1 MDLTYKEIK
10 EQYRSMKQTKAY
22 LDEQMQEIAN
32 RLKMESYTSLIVLG
46 CGSSYSLAKSL
57 ARMANMRTGFPATA
71 LAAGDVLLH
80 ALRYTKCFEG
90 ALVLAV
96 SRSGSTSEILLAL
109 AALKEKNCRFTLVSL
124 VCREESELSKLADM
138 NLDIPW
144 AYDSSICQTRTVSCL
159 YYAFSYILATMTGD
173 VELLADL
180 DAVVSLGDDYL
191 EDVDVVLRDF
201 AARSWSRV
209 VVLGD
214 AELCGLAEEG
224 ALAFKEIC
232 QLPSNHYHLLDA
244 RHGPAVLIN
253 EETLILAVLGPNN
266 SYEQDFLQDMTKKTP
281 HVIAFTDRPGEID
294 GVQVMPYIR
303 EISHIAKGLPFILI
317 CQLLSYHKAI
327 CRGTNPDAPTG
338 LDAWISL

>member
-1 MDLTYKEIK
+1 MDLTYGEIK
-10 EQYRSMKQTKAY
+10 EQYRSMKQTKTY
-22 LDEQMQEIAN
+22 LDGQMQEILKH
-32 RLKMESYTSLIVLG
+32 LKMESYTSLIVLG

-57 ARMANMRTGFPATA
+57 ARMTNMRTGFPATA

-80 ALRYTKCFEG
+80 APRYTKCFEG

-109 AALKEKNCRFTLVSL
+109 DALKEQNCRFTIVSL
-124 VCREESELSKLADM
+124 TCREESKLSKLAEM

-144 AYDSSICQTRTVSCL
+144 AYDNSICQTRTVSCL
-159 YYAFSYILATMTGD
+159 YYSFAYILANMTGD
-173 VELLADL
+173 IELLEDL
-180 DAVVSLGDDYL
+180 DDVISHGDAYL
-191 EDVDVVLRDF
+191 EEINDLLQSF
-201 AARSWSRV
+201 AERPWSHV

-266 SYEQDFLQDMTKKTP
+266 GYEQDFLQDMVKKSS
-281 HVIAFTDRPGEID
+281 HIIAFTDRPKAID
-294 GVQVMPYIR
+294 GVQVMPYHR

>member
-1 MDLTYKEIK
+1 MNITYGEIK
-10 EQYRSMKQTKAY
+10 EQYRSMKQTKTY
-22 LDEQMQEIAN
+22 LDGQMKEISKL
-32 RLKMESYTSLIVLG
+32 LKMESYTSLIVLG

-80 ALRYTKCFEG
+80 APRYTKCFEG
-90 ALVLAV
+90 AMVLAI

-109 AALKEKNCRFTLVSL
+109 DALKEQNCHFTIVSL
-124 VCREESELSKLADM
+124 TCREESKLSKLADM

-144 AYDSSICQTRTVSCL
+144 AYDNSVCQTRTVSCL
-159 YYAFSYILATMTGD
+159 YYAFAYILANITGD
-173 VELLADL
+173 VELLVDL
-180 DAVVSLGDDYL
+180 DHVVSRGDDYL
-191 EDVDVVLRDF
+191 EEIDAPLQNF
-201 AARSWSRV
+201 AAEPWSHV
-209 VVLGD
+209 VILGD

-232 QLPSNHYHLLDA
+232 QLPSNHYHLLDS

-266 SYEQDFLQDMTKKTP
+266 SYEKDFLQDMIKKTP
-281 HVIAFTDRPGEID
+281 HIIAFTDKPEGI
-294 GVQVMPYIR
+294 GSVQVMPYNR

-327 CRGTNPDAPTG
+327 YCGTDPDSPTG

>member
-1 MDLTYKEIK
+1 MDLTYGEIK
-10 EQYRSMKQTKAY
+10 EQYRSMKQTKTY
-22 LDEQMQEIAN
+22 LDGQMQEISK

-46 CGSSYSLAKSL
+46 CGSSYSLAKSF
-57 ARMANMRTGFPATA
+57 ARMANMCTGFPATA

-80 ALRYTKCFEG
+80 APRYAKCFEG

-109 AALKEKNCRFTLVSL
+109 DALKEQNCRFTIVSL
-124 VCREESELSKLADM
+124 TCREASKLSNLANM

-144 AYDSSICQTRTVSCL
+144 AYDNSVCQTRTVSCL
-159 YYAFSYILATMTGD
+159 YYAFAYILANMTND
-173 VELLADL
+173 IDLLADL
-180 DAVVSLGDDYL
+180 DDVVSRGDDYL
-191 EDVDVVLRDF
+191 KEIDAPLHNF
-201 AARSWSRV
+201 AARPWSHV

-253 EETLILAVLGPNN
+253 EETLILAALGPNN
-266 SYEQDFLQDMTKKTP
+266 SYEQDFLQDMVKKTP
-281 HVIAFTDRPGEID
+281 HIIAFTDRTMGID
-294 GVQVMPYIR
+294 GVQVMPYSH

-327 CRGTNPDAPTG
+327 YRGTNPDAPTG

>member
-1 MDLTYKEIK
+1 MDLTYGEIK
-10 EQYRSMKQTKAY
+10 EQYRSMKQTKTY
-22 LDEQMQEIAN
+22 LDGQMQEISK
-32 RLKMESYTSLIVLG
+32 RLKMENYTSLIVLG
-46 CGSSYSLAKSL
+46 CGSSYSLAKSF
-57 ARMANMRTGFPATA
+57 ARMANMCTGFPTTA

-80 ALRYTKCFEG
+80 ATRYTKCFEG
-90 ALVLAV
+90 ALVLAI

-109 AALKEKNCRFTLVSL
+109 DALKKQNCRFTIVSL
-124 VCREESELSKLADM
+124 ACKEESTLSKMADM

-144 AYDSSICQTRTVSCL
+144 AYDNSVCQTRTVSCL
-159 YYAFSYILATMTGD
+159 YYAFAYILANMTND
-173 VELLADL
+173 IELLGDL
-180 DAVVSLGDDYL
+180 DDVVSRGDDYL
-191 EDVDVVLRDF
+191 EQINALLQNF
-201 AARSWSRV
+201 ATRPWSHV

-253 EETLILAVLGPNN
+253 EETLILAALGPNN
-266 SYEQDFLQDMTKKTP
+266 NYEQDFLQDMVKKTP
-281 HVIAFTDRPGEID
+281 HIIAFTDRPEEID
-294 GVQVMPYIR
+294 RVQVMPYSR

-327 CRGTNPDAPTG
+327 LRGTNPDAPTG